1 MKNFGFSH
9 TPDEEMEIVNSITK
23 KSPIFAN
30 EQDEFVSLI
39 FAPDSETG
47 NPNSSLA
54 MYVKTQNSEVRD
66 FIRNKFFTDAGVGSS
81 GVDSP
86 DFALDTVKYREESN
100 LDYVDRLHDL
110 FVAETSKS

>member
-9 TPDEEMEIVNSITK
+9 TPEEEMEIVTNISK

-39 FAPDSETG
+39 FAPDSVTG

-54 MYVKTQNSEVRD
+54 MYAKTQNSEVRD
-66 FIRNKFFTDAGVGSS
+66 FIRNKFFTDSGVGNS
-81 GVDSP
+81 GVDSA

-100 LDYVDRLHDL
+100 QAYVDRLHEL
-110 FVAETSKS
+110 FVNETSKS